1 MPKVK
6 KQKAHGSDEIVLNLD
21 SFVVPLS
28 IVLAGVI
35 IAGAIFFTNNKNG
48 NPNVDSTDTDTG
60 NNIAEEEFPAAE
72 TTISDAP
79 FLGDKGKARVAIVEY
94 TDYQCPYCQRHDQDT
109 KSQLIKEYVDSG
121 KAIYVFR
128 EFPLDF
134 HGQLAL
140 DSANAAL
147 CVNEI
152 SGIDKFVE
160 YHSKIFM
167 VADKDALTKIAQ
179 DMGIDMN
186 KFNTCMSEERYA
198 DKIDEG
204 LADGTKA
211 GVKGTPGF
219 VVGVLDKDGNVKGKL
234 IAGAYPFASF
244 KEVLDEY
251 LK

>member
-1 MPKVK
+1 MPKEK
-6 KQKAHGSDEIVLNLD
+6 KQKTQESDEIVLNLD

-35 IAGAIFFTNNKNG
+35 IAGAIFLTNNKNG
-48 NPNVDSTDTDTG
+48 NPNVEG
-60 NNIAEEEFPAAE
+60 INNQNNAVEEEFPAAE

-79 FLGDKGKARVAIVEY
+79 FLGDKSKAKVAIVEY
-94 TDYQCPYCQRHDQDT
+94 TDYQCPYCQRHDQET
-109 KSQLIKEYVDSG
+109 KSQLIKEYVDTG

-128 EFPLDF
+128 DFPLDF
-134 HGQLAL
+134 HGQIAI

-152 SGIDKFVE
+152 GGISKFVE
-160 YHSKIFM
+160 YHSKVFM
-167 VADKDALTKIAQ
+167 VENNEALTKAAQ
-179 DMGIDMN
+179 DLGIDMN
-186 KFNTCMSEERYA
+186 KFNTCMTEERYA
-198 DKIDEG
+198 DKIDQG
-204 LADGTKA
+204 LSDGMKA
-211 GVKGTPGF
+211 GVQGTPGF

-244 KEVLDEY
+244 EKILKEY

>member
-1 MPKVK
+1 MPKEK
-6 KQKAHGSDEIVLNLD
+6 KKKSQEGDEIVLNLD

-35 IAGAIFFTNNKNG
+35 IAGAIFFTNNKSG
-48 NPNVDSTDTDTG
+48 NPVVEDTDTG
-60 NNIAEEEFPAAE
+60 NNVAQEEFPAAE

-79 FLGDKGKARVAIVEY
+79 FLGDKSKARIAIVEY
-94 TDYQCPYCQRHDQDT
+94 TDYQCSFCQRHDQET
-109 KSQLIKEYVDSG
+109 KSQLIEEYVDTG

-128 EFPLDF
+128 EFPLEF
-134 HGQLAL
+134 HGQLAI

-152 SGIDKFVE
+152 SGIDKFFE
-160 YHSKIFM
+160 FHSKIFM
-167 VADKDALTKIAQ
+167 VADNDALTKVAQ

-204 LADGTKA
+204 LADGAKA
-211 GVKGTPGF
+211 GVQGTPGF
-219 VVGVLDKDGNVKGKL
+219 VVGVLDEDGNVNGKL
-234 IAGAYPFASF
+234 IAGAYPFESF
-244 KEVLDEY
+244 AQIIDEL

>member
-1 MPKVK
+1 MPKEK
-6 KQKAHGSDEIVLNLD
+6 KQKAQESDEIVLNLD

-35 IAGAIFFTNNKNG
+35 IAGAIFLTNSKNG
-48 NPNVDSTDTDTG
+48 NPSVEGTSNP
-60 NNIAEEEFPAAE
+60 NNAAQEEFPAAE

-79 FLGDKGKARVAIVEY
+79 FLGDKSKAKVAIVEY
-94 TDYQCPYCQRHDQDT
+94 TDYQCPYCQRHDQET
-109 KSQLIKEYVDSG
+109 KSQLIKEYVDTG

-128 EFPLDF
+128 DFPLDF
-134 HGQLAL
+134 HGQIAI

-152 SGIDKFVE
+152 GGISKFVE

-167 VADKDALTKIAQ
+167 VENNEALTKAAQ
-179 DMGIDMN
+179 DLGIDMN
-186 KFNTCMSEERYA
+186 KFNTCMTEQRYA
-198 DKIDEG
+198 DKIDQS
-204 LADGTKA
+204 LSDGMKA
-211 GVKGTPGF
+211 GVQGTPGF

-244 KEVLDEY
+244 EQILKEY

>member
-1 MPKVK
+1 MPKEK
-6 KQKAHGSDEIVLNLD
+6 KQKAQESDEIVLNLD

-35 IAGAIFFTNNKNG
+35 IAGAIFLTNSKNG
-48 NPNVDSTDTDTG
+48 NPSVEGTSNP
-60 NNIAEEEFPAAE
+60 NNAAQEEFPAAE

-79 FLGDKGKARVAIVEY
+79 FLGDRSKAKVAIVEY
-94 TDYQCPYCQRHDQDT
+94 TDYQCPYCQRHDQET
-109 KSQLIKEYVDSG
+109 KSQLIKEYVDTG

-128 EFPLDF
+128 DFPLDF
-134 HGQLAL
+134 HGQIAI

-152 SGIDKFVE
+152 GGISKFVE

-167 VADKDALTKIAQ
+167 VENNEALTKAAQ
-179 DMGIDMN
+179 DLGIDMN
-186 KFNTCMSEERYA
+186 KFNTCMTEERYA
-198 DKIDEG
+198 DKIDQG
-204 LADGTKA
+204 LSDGMKA
-211 GVKGTPGF
+211 GVQGTPGF

-244 KEVLDEY
+244 EQILKEY

>member
-1 MPKVK
+1 MPKEK
-6 KQKAHGSDEIVLNLD
+6 KQKAQESDEIVLNLD

-35 IAGAIFFTNNKNG
+35 IAGAIFFTNSKNG
-48 NPNVDSTDTDTG
+48 NPSVEGTSNP
-60 NNIAEEEFPAAE
+60 NNAAQEEFPAAE

-79 FLGDKGKARVAIVEY
+79 FLGDRSKAKVAIVEY
-94 TDYQCPYCQRHDQDT
+94 TDYQCPYCQRHDQET
-109 KSQLIKEYVDSG
+109 KSQLIKEYVDTG

-128 EFPLDF
+128 DFPLDF
-134 HGQLAL
+134 HGQIAI

-152 SGIDKFVE
+152 GGIGKFVE

-167 VADKDALTKIAQ
+167 VENNEALTKAAQ
-179 DMGIDMN
+179 DLGIDMN
-186 KFNTCMSEERYA
+186 KFNTCMTEQRYA
-198 DKIDEG
+198 DKIDQG
-204 LADGTKA
+204 LSDGMKA
-211 GVKGTPGF
+211 GVQGTPGF

-244 KEVLDEY
+244 EQILKEY

>member
-1 MPKVK
+1 MPKEK
-6 KQKAHGSDEIVLNLD
+6 KQKAQESDEIVLNLD

-35 IAGAIFFTNNKNG
+35 IAGAIFLTNSKNG
-48 NPNVDSTDTDTG
+48 NPSVEGTSNP
-60 NNIAEEEFPAAE
+60 NNAAQEEFPAAE

-79 FLGDKGKARVAIVEY
+79 FLGDRSKAKVAIVEY
-94 TDYQCPYCQRHDQDT
+94 TDYQCPYCQRHDQET
-109 KSQLIKEYVDSG
+109 KSQLIKEYVDTG

-128 EFPLDF
+128 DFPLDF
-134 HGQLAL
+134 HGQIAI

-152 SGIDKFVE
+152 GGISKFVE

-167 VADKDALTKIAQ
+167 VENNEALTKAAQ
-179 DMGIDMN
+179 DLGIDMN
-186 KFNTCMSEERYA
+186 KFNTCMTEERYA
-198 DKIDEG
+198 DKIDQG
-204 LADGTKA
+204 LSDGMKA
-211 GVKGTPGF
+211 GVQGTPGF

-244 KEVLDEY
+244 EKILKEY

>member
-1 MPKVK
+1 MPKEK
-6 KQKAHGSDEIVLNLD
+6 KQKAQESDEIVLNLD

-35 IAGAIFFTNNKNG
+35 IAGAIFFTNSKNG
-48 NPNVDSTDTDTG
+48 NPSVEGTSNP
-60 NNIAEEEFPAAE
+60 NNAAQEEFPAAE

-79 FLGDKGKARVAIVEY
+79 FLGDKSKAKVAIVEY
-94 TDYQCPYCQRHDQDT
+94 TDYQCPYCQRHDQET
-109 KSQLIKEYVDSG
+109 KSQLIKEYVDTG

-128 EFPLDF
+128 DFPLDF
-134 HGQLAL
+134 HGQIAI

-152 SGIDKFVE
+152 GGISKFVE

-167 VADKDALTKIAQ
+167 VENNEALTKAAQ
-179 DMGIDMN
+179 DLGIDMN
-186 KFNTCMSEERYA
+186 KFNTCMTEQRYA
-198 DKIDEG
+198 DKIDQG
-204 LADGTKA
+204 LSDGMKA
-211 GVKGTPGF
+211 GVQGTPGF

-244 KEVLDEY
+244 EKILKEY